1 MMSGKCINCGRGFTD
16 HEIIAEGVYC
26 PGTMDLYVPM
36 STEQAIDQRITA
48 LEKKIDLQNE
58 QIAAFLNWARDV
70 HGYTPGSGRNKKE
83 EIVC

>member
-1 MMSGKCINCGRGFTD
+1 MIGNRMNCGKGFTA

-48 LEKKIDLQNE
+48 LEKKIDRQAE
-58 QIAAFLNWARDV
+58 QISAFLDWAKDV
-70 HGYTPGSGRNKKE
+70 HNYVPGAGRMQKE
-83 EIVC
+83 EK